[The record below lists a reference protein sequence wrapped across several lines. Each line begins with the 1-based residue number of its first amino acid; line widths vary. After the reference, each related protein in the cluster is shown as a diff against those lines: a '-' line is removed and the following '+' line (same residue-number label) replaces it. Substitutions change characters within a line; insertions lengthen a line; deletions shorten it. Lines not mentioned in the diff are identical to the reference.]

1 MADLTACLVLLLN
14 NVRSI
19 GLAAPPHIAGKPTT
33 MENRLSVRHVLL
45 GFAFACMAASLS
57 AREPKFVSASAILDS
72 SILRGPGYEIG
83 ETVRIQDNRYV
94 FKIRTEYG
102 DVVAIGFP
110 MLELR
115 LREHQAIQNALA
127 MSKEPLILRG
137 MIDSAK
143 KTPAGAMTLLR
154 DPLGAVARIPR
165 GVKGTID
172 SVINPLE
179 RRAGSTTRRQ
189 LAAAI
194 GADPETRNPILDNAL
209 NHMTLRKGI
218 GEAATK
224 IGVGMAVPG
233 LGLLSTTEDIRRKVS
248 QLGPKQIAA
257 DVQSELLNL
266 GVRPTLATAF
276 ANADTYTST
285 EKLKYMA
292 LLDRIRSVEGLDV
305 LVQGAVNITSEAQ
318 LLSQIQQVD
327 LIAKM
332 YARKPIKKLF
342 AFHIPIAQ
350 LREGQFI
357 GIAAVDIVQDT
368 RLLEQCIA
376 DFRQQIPDQTAALLV
391 TGNVSHSARE
401 QIQRANIKLFEIAQS
416 PQAKRQ

>member
-1 MADLTACLVLLLN
+1 MAERAACLVFF
-14 NVRSI
+14 VDTARSM
-19 GLAAPPHIAGKPTT
+19 GLTAPPSSSMEPMA
-33 MENRLSVRHVLL
+33 MENRFSVRHVLL
-45 GFAFACMAASLS
+45 GLVFACLATTLS
-57 AREPKFVSASAILDS
+57 AREPKFVSARTILDS
-72 SILRGPGYEIG
+72 SVLRGPGYEIG

-94 FKIRTEYG
+94 FNIRTEYG
-102 DVVAIGFP
+102 DVVAVGFP

-127 MSKEPLILRG
+127 MSKEPLVLRG
-137 MIDSAK
+137 IIDSAK

-179 RRAGSTTRRQ
+179 RRAGSSTRRQ

-257 DVQSELLNL
+257 DVQRELLNL
-266 GVRPTLATAF
+266 GVRPTLAAAF

-305 LVQGAVNITSEAQ
+305 LLQGAVNAKSEAQ

-332 YARKPIKKLF
+332 SARKPVKKLF

-350 LREGQFI
+350 LREGQYV

-368 RLLEQCIA
+368 RVLEQCIN
-376 DFRQQIPDQTAALLV
+376 DFRKKVPDQTAALLV

-401 QIQRANIKLFEIAQS
+401 QIQRANIRLFEIAQS
-416 PQAKRQ
+416 PQARRQ

>member
-1 MADLTACLVLLLN
+1 
-14 NVRSI
+14 
-19 GLAAPPHIAGKPTT
+19 
-33 MENRLSVRHVLL
+33 
-45 GFAFACMAASLS
+45 
-57 AREPKFVSASAILDS
+57 
-72 SILRGPGYEIG
+72 
-83 ETVRIQDNRYV
+83 
-94 FKIRTEYG
+94 
-102 DVVAIGFP
+102 
-110 MLELR
+110 
-115 LREHQAIQNALA
+115 
-127 MSKEPLILRG
+127 
-137 MIDSAK
+137 
-143 KTPAGAMTLLR
+143 
-154 DPLGAVARIPR
+154 
-165 GVKGTID
+165 
-172 SVINPLE
+172 
-179 RRAGSTTRRQ
+179 
-189 LAAAI
+189 
-194 GADPETRNPILDNAL
+194 
-209 NHMTLRKGI
+209 
-218 GEAATK
+218 
-224 IGVGMAVPG
+224 MAVPG

-376 DFRQQIPDQTAALLV
+376 DFRKQVPCLLYTSDAAD
-391 TGNVSHSARE
+391 E
-401 QIQRANIKLFEIAQS
+401 
-416 PQAKRQ
+416 